1 MAKLASGSQLWRAN
15 AAGRLTITDK
25 PVEPIDHQAAWALI
39 QAVVAEYT
47 QASEV
52 TVLED
57 NA

>member
-15 AAGRLTITDK
+15 ASGRLAITDE
-25 PVEPIDHQAAWALI
+25 PVEPIGYEAAWQVI
-39 QAVVAEYT
+39 QAIVAEYT

-57 NA
+57 TA